1 MVDVGYL
8 IVSDSV
14 GQWRSQRIRDELEEK
29 AKRGSGKELGE
40 LLVHTKVK
48 IPREWMRSSCG

>member
-29 AKRGSGKELGE
+29 AKTGSGKELGE
-40 LLVHTKVK
+40 LLVHTKAQN
-48 IPREWMRSSCG
+48 P